1 MPGIAALRS
10 KWAAGKAVRADW
22 HCEEAYLNR
31 YVTEEQRGRRPIF
44 IATLRAARIL
54 AGPADAGSLISL
66 AVAGPLR
73 VFSLFASLSQP
84 NFALVPV
91 RLGPLLYQ
99 AQTGCTSS
107 TYCLGRHTDQD
118 YF

>member
-1 MPGIAALRS
+1 MGRRQGGPS
-10 KWAAGKAVRADW
+10 DW
-22 HCEEAYLNR
+22 HCQEAYLNR

-54 AGPADAGSLISL
+54 AGPADAGSFIGQ

-99 AQTGCTSS
+99 AQTWCTREALFA
-107 TYCLGRHTDQD
+107 CALGNTPTCG
-118 YF
+118 

>member
-1 MPGIAALRS
+1 MPGVAALRS
-10 KWAAGKAVRADW
+10 KWAAGKRFEPDW

-54 AGPADAGSLISL
+54 AGPADAGSLIGP
-66 AVAGPLR
+66 AVAEPLW

-84 NFALVPV
+84 NFAAVPV

-99 AQTGCTSS
+99 AQTWCA
-107 TYCLGRHTDQD
+107 
-118 YF
+118 